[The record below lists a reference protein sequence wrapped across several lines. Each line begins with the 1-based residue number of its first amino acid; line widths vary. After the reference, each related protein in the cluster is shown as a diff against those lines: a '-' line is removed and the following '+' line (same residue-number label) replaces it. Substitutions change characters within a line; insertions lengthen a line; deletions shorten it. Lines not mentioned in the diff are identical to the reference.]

1 MKPSRIQIQLEA
13 AAALCAGLLGIVTIF
28 WRDWIEILTGWDPD
42 RHNGGAEW
50 LIVALLLAVAVGM
63 SAVAWRHRRALIATS
78 SSQ

>member
-1 MKPSRIQIQLEA
+1 MKPSRIQIQLET
-13 AAALCAGLLGIVTIF
+13 AAALCAGLAGIITMF
-28 WRDWIEILTGWDPD
+28 WRDWIEILTGWSPD

-63 SAVAWRHRRALIATS
+63 GAVAWRHRRALITTS

>member
-1 MKPSRIQIQLEA
+1 M
-13 AAALCAGLLGIVTIF
+13 F
-28 WRDWIEILTGWDPD
+28 WRDWIEILTGWSPD

-63 SAVAWRHRRALIATS
+63 GAVAWRHRRALITTS